1 MFQMADTSK
10 VVAEF
15 FGDESFPV
23 EWESEKEKGLFW
35 VYDDLH
41 CPRPVSPMYNDI
53 GNWVLTCDHM
63 FRRFGTPF
71 ATDWISKVVNGYLY
85 TAAIPADADMAVPTE
100 QLGFQYSPRVP
111 ANDDSEYAEKIGA
124 YLGAVLPVYGANFP
138 DWWRDRLVP
147 EMTLNLKFLESKIDM
162 WEEIPL
168 AEWAVILEDAIDMLD
183 RHWKIHWML
192 NFAQLS
198 STLALR
204 ATLEAAL
211 GGEITRKHEEILG
224 RLQNSS
230 ADRNWDAIELLVSLK
245 DEIKGDDVL
254 LSAFANENGADI
266 LAALEA
272 TERGRAFIAAGLQ
285 AYQREFGWHAVW
297 SHEFIYPSRFE
308 TPEPV
313 LDVIKGYLES
323 DYDHRPIVAHLE
335 EDIQAASVELLD
347 GIPEGEALDAL
358 RAANEI
364 NLKIAPLTPDHHF
377 YIDQGTHQ
385 HTRVVL
391 ICIGRK
397 LVEMGALTEPDD
409 TVYLKYNELRY
420 LIGDPENF
428 DAKSIVAERRALR
441 VEQEKIRP
449 PDFIGTATESQLQ
462 FPYLSLWGFPEKLDF
477 DTETKGRVEG
487 LGVSPGVIEGV
498 AKVVSSPE
506 EFDQV
511 KHGDILVCQMTNPAW
526 TPLFAIIGGI
536 VCDAGGM
543 VAHPAVMA
551 REFGIPGVTG
561 TGVATRE
568 IKTGDRLRVDGT
580 NGLVE
585 IL

>member
-1 MFQMADTSK
+1 MADNSK
-10 VVAEF
+10 VIAEF

-23 EWESEKEKGLFW
+23 EWESEQEKKLFW

-41 CPRPVSPMYNDI
+41 CPRPVSPMYDDI
-53 GNWVLTCDHM
+53 ANWVNTCDHM

-71 ATDWISKVVNGYLY
+71 ASDWIKKVVNGYLY
-85 TAAIPADADMAVPTE
+85 TAAVPCDPDMAVPATE
-100 QLGFQYSPRVP
+100 FGNVYFPRVP
-111 ANDDSEYAEKIGA
+111 KDDPEYGAKIGA
-124 YLGAVLPVYGANFP
+124 YLGAVLPTYGANFP
-138 DWWRDRLVP
+138 DWWHKRLVP
-147 EMTLNLKFLESKIDM
+147 EMAGNLAYLEEKIDDY
-162 WEEIPL
+162 ENIPL
-168 AEWAVILEDAIDMLD
+168 MEWATILEDAIDIVD

-192 NFAQLS
+192 NFSQLS

-204 ATLEAAL
+204 GALGAAL
-211 GGEITRKHEEILG
+211 GGEDKITQKHEEILG

-245 DEIKGDDVL
+245 DQVKDDPVL
-254 LSAFANENGADI
+254 MEAFANENGADI

-272 TERGRAFIAAGLQ
+272 TEVGREFIASGLK

-323 DYDHRPIVAHLE
+323 DYDHRPVVAHLE
-335 EDIQAASVELLD
+335 VDIKAAAEELLE
-347 GIPEGEALDAL
+347 GIEQGDELEALK
-358 RAANEI
+358 AANEI
-364 NLKIAPLTPDHHF
+364 NLLMAPLTPDHHF

-397 LVEMGALTEPDD
+397 LVEMGLLDEPDD
-409 TVYLKYNELRY
+409 VIYLKYNELRY
-420 LIGDPENF
+420 LMGDPSLL
-428 DAKSIVAERRALR
+428 DAKAIVAERRATR
-441 VEQEKIRP
+441 AEQEKIRP
-449 PDFIGTATESQLQ
+449 PDFIGTATEDQMQ
-462 FPYLSLWGFPEKLDF
+462 FPYLNLWGFPEKLGF

-487 LGVSPGVIEGV
+487 IGVSPGVIEGV
-498 AKVVSSPE
+498 AKVVSSPA
-506 EFDQV
+506 EFDEV
-511 KHGDILVCQMTNPAW
+511 KPGDIMVCQMTNPAW

-580 NGLVE
+580 NGVVE

>member
-1 MFQMADTSK
+1 MADTSK

-147 EMTLNLKFLESKIDM
+147 EMTLNLKFLESKIDK
-162 WEEIPL
+162 WEEISL

-230 ADRNWDAIELLVSLK
+230 ADRNWDAIELLVALK

-254 LSAFANENGADI
+254 LAAFANENGADI
-266 LAALEA
+266 LAALET
-272 TERGRAFIAAGLQ
+272 TERGRAFIAEGLH

-335 EDIQAASVELLD
+335 EDIQAASVELLE
-347 GIPEGEALDAL
+347 GIPEGEALEAL

-409 TVYLKYNELRY
+409 PIYLKYNELRY

-441 VEQEKIRP
+441 AEQEQIRP

-462 FPYLSLWGFPEKLDF
+462 FPYLNLWGFPEKLNF

>member
-1 MFQMADTSK
+1 MADTSK

-15 FGDESFPV
+15 FGDESFPI
-23 EWESEKEKGLFW
+23 EWASEKEKDLFW

-71 ATDWISKVVNGYLY
+71 ASDWIGKVVNGYLF
-85 TAAIPADADMAVPTE
+85 TAAVPPDPDMAVPATE
-100 QLGFQYSPRVP
+100 FGNVYYPRVP
-111 ANDDSEYAEKIGA
+111 KDDPDYAEKIGA

-138 DWWRDRLVP
+138 DWWKNRLVP
-147 EMTLNLKFLESKIDM
+147 EMDANLKYLESKIDN
-162 WEEIPL
+162 WEEISL
-168 AEWAVILEDAIDMLD
+168 MEWAVILEDAIDMLD

-192 NFAQLS
+192 NFSQLS
-198 STLALR
+198 ATLALR
-204 ATLEAAL
+204 GTLEAAL
-211 GGEITRKHEEILG
+211 GGEITQKHEEILG
-224 RLQNSS
+224 RLQNSAS
-230 ADRNWDAIELLVSLK
+230 DRNWDAIALLVRLK
-245 DEIKGDDVL
+245 DEVKGDAV
-254 LSAFANENGADI
+254 LSAAFTNETGAEI
-266 LAALEA
+266 LAELKS
-272 TERGRAFIAAGLQ
+272 TERGRQFIAEGLE

-313 LDVIKGYLES
+313 LDVIKGYLDS
-323 DYDHRPIVAHLE
+323 DYDYRPIVANLT
-335 EDIQAASVELLD
+335 EDIQKASAELLE
-347 GIPEGEALDAL
+347 GIPEGEALEAL

-364 NLKIAPLTPDHHF
+364 NLKMAPLTPDHHF

-385 HTRVVL
+385 HVRVVL

-397 LVEMGALTEPDD
+397 LVELGALTEPDD
-409 TVYLKYNELRY
+409 TIYLKYNELRY
-420 LIGDPENF
+420 LMGDPENF

-441 VEQEKIRP
+441 AKQEQIRP
-449 PDFIGTATESQLQ
+449 PDFIGTVTESQLE
-462 FPYLSLWGFPEKLDF
+462 FPYLNLWGFPEKLQF
-477 DTETKGRVEG
+477 DTETKGKVEG

-498 AKVVSSPE
+498 AKVVASPA

-511 KHGDILVCQMTNPAW
+511 KQGDIMVCQMTNPAW

-561 TGVATRE
+561 TGIATRE

-580 NGLVE
+580 NGVVE

>member
-1 MFQMADTSK
+1 MADTSK

-15 FGDESFPV
+15 FGDENFPV
-23 EWESEKEKGLFW
+23 EWESEKEKKLFW

-41 CPRPVSPMYNDI
+41 CPRPVSPMYDDI
-53 GNWVLTCDHM
+53 ANWVNTCDHM

-71 ATDWISKVVNGYLY
+71 ASDWIKKVVNGYLY
-85 TAAIPADADMAVPTE
+85 TAAVPCDPDMAVPATE
-100 QLGFQYSPRVP
+100 FGNVYFPRVP
-111 ANDDSEYAEKIGA
+111 KDDPEYAAKIGA
-124 YLGAVLPVYGANFP
+124 YLGAVLPTYGANFP
-138 DWWRDRLVP
+138 TWWRERLVP
-147 EMTLNLKFLESKIDM
+147 EMSANLAYLEEKIDD
-162 WEEIPL
+162 WENISL
-168 AEWAVILEDAIDMLD
+168 MEWAVILEDAIDIVD

-192 NFAQLS
+192 NFSQLS

-204 ATLEAAL
+204 AALGAAL
-211 GGEITRKHEEILG
+211 GGEDKITQKHQEILG
-224 RLQNSS
+224 RLQNSAS
-230 ADRNWDAIELLVSLK
+230 DRNWDAIELLVALK
-245 DEIKGDDVL
+245 DRIKEDPVL
-254 LSAFANENGADI
+254 VEAFANENGADI

-272 TERGRAFIAAGLQ
+272 TEDGRDFIETGLKV
-285 AYQREFGWHAVW
+285 YQREFGWHAVW

-313 LDVIKGYLES
+313 LDVIKGYLDS
-323 DYDHRPIVAHLE
+323 DYDHRPIVAHLTA
-335 EDIQAASVELLD
+335 DINAAAEELLE
-347 GIPEGEALDAL
+347 GIEAGDELEALK
-358 RAANEI
+358 AANEI
-364 NLKIAPLTPDHHF
+364 NMLMAPLTPDHHF

-397 LVEMGALTEPDD
+397 LVEMGLLDEPDD
-409 TVYLKYNELRY
+409 VIYLKYNELRY
-420 LIGDPENF
+420 LMGDPNLI
-428 DAKSIVAERRALR
+428 DARTIVAERRATR
-441 VEQEKIRP
+441 AEQEKIRP
-449 PDFIGTATESQLQ
+449 PDFIGTATEDQLQ
-462 FPYLSLWGFPEKLDF
+462 FPYLNLWGFPEKLSH

-487 LGVSPGVIEGV
+487 LGVSPGVIEGI
-498 AKVVSSPE
+498 AKVVSSPA
-506 EFDQV
+506 EFDEV
-511 KHGDILVCQMTNPAW
+511 KQGDIMVCQMTNPAW

-580 NGLVE
+580 NGVVE

>member
-1 MFQMADTSK
+1 MADTSNI
-10 VVAEF
+10 VAQF
-15 FGDESFPV
+15 LGDENFPI
-23 EWESEKEKGLFW
+23 EWESEKEKDLFW

-41 CPRPVSPMYNDI
+41 CPRPVSPMYDDI
-53 GNWVLTCDHM
+53 ANWVMTCDHM

-71 ATDWISKVVNGYLY
+71 ASDWIKKVVNGYLY
-85 TAAIPADADMAVPTE
+85 TAAVPCDPDMAVPSTE
-100 QLGFQYSPRVP
+100 FGNVYYPRVP
-111 ANDDSEYAEKIGA
+111 KDDPEYASKIGA

-138 DWWRDRLVP
+138 DWWHNRLVP
-147 EMTLNLKFLESKIDM
+147 EMSRNLAYLEEKIDD
-162 WEEIPL
+162 WENIAL
-168 AEWAVILEDAIDMLD
+168 MEWAVVLEDAIDILD

-204 ATLEAAL
+204 GALGAAL
-211 GGEITRKHEEILG
+211 GGEDKVTKKHEEILG

-230 ADRNWDAIELLVSLK
+230 SDRNWDAIGVLVGLK
-245 DEIKGDDVL
+245 DRVKVDPVL
-254 LSAFANENGADI
+254 SEAFKNEAGAEI
-266 LAALEA
+266 LAALKGTGE
-272 TERGRAFIAAGLQ
+272 GRDFLETGLK

-313 LDVIKGYLES
+313 LDVVKGYLDS
-323 DYDHRPIVAHLE
+323 DYDHRSIVAELA
-335 EDIQAASVELLD
+335 EDIKRAAEELVE
-347 GIPEGEALDAL
+347 GIPEGEAKDAL
-358 RAANEI
+358 VAANEI
-364 NLKIAPLTPDHHF
+364 NLKMAPLTPDHHF

-391 ICIGRK
+391 IRIGQK
-397 LVEMGALTEPDD
+397 LVEMGALDEPDD
-409 TVYLKYNELRY
+409 TIYLRYNELRY
-420 LIGDPENF
+420 LMGDPENF
-428 DAKSIVAERRALR
+428 DARSIVAERRAQR
-441 VEQEKIRP
+441 AEHEKIRP
-449 PDFIGTATESQLQ
+449 PDFIGTATEDQLQ
-462 FPYLSLWGFPEKLDF
+462 FPYLNLWGFPEKLHF

-487 LGVSPGVIEGV
+487 LGVSPGVVEGV
-498 AKVVSSPE
+498 AKVVSSPA

-561 TGVATRE
+561 TGIATRE
-568 IKTGDRLRVDGT
+568 IKTGDRLRVDGS
-580 NGLVE
+580 NGVVE

>member
-1 MFQMADTSK
+1 MADNSK

-15 FGDESFPV
+15 FGDENFPV
-23 EWESEKEKGLFW
+23 EWESEQEKKLFW

-41 CPRPVSPMYNDI
+41 CPRPVSPMYDDI
-53 GNWVLTCDHM
+53 ANWVNTCDHM

-71 ATDWISKVVNGYLY
+71 ASDWIKKVVNGYLY
-85 TAAIPADADMAVPTE
+85 TASVPCDPDMAVPSTE
-100 QLGFQYSPRVP
+100 FGNVYFPRVP
-111 ANDDSEYAEKIGA
+111 KDDPEYAAKIGA
-124 YLGAVLPVYGANFP
+124 YLGAVLPTYGANFP
-138 DWWRDRLVP
+138 KWWHDRLVP
-147 EMTLNLKFLESKIDM
+147 EMAGNLAYLEEKIDDY
-162 WEEIPL
+162 ENIPL
-168 AEWAVILEDAIDMLD
+168 MEWATILEDAIDIVD

-192 NFAQLS
+192 NFSQLS

-204 ATLEAAL
+204 GTLGAAL
-211 GGEITRKHEEILG
+211 GGEGKITQKHEEILG

-230 ADRNWDAIELLVSLK
+230 SDRNWDAIELLVSLK
-245 DEIKGDDVL
+245 DEIKADPVL
-254 LSAFANENGADI
+254 MAAFANESGADI
-266 LAALEA
+266 LAALES
-272 TERGRAFIAAGLQ
+272 TERGREFIGSGLK

-323 DYDHRPIVAHLE
+323 DYDHRPVVAHLE
-335 EDIQAASVELLD
+335 VDIKAAAEELLE
-347 GIPEGEALDAL
+347 GIEEGDELEALK
-358 RAANEI
+358 AANEI
-364 NLKIAPLTPDHHF
+364 NLLMAPLTPDHHF

-397 LVEMGALTEPDD
+397 LVEMGLLDEPDD
-409 TVYLKYNELRY
+409 VIYLKYNELRY
-420 LIGDPENF
+420 LMGDPSLIN
-428 DAKSIVAERRALR
+428 AKAIVAERRATR
-441 VEQEKIRP
+441 AEQEKIRP
-449 PDFIGTATESQLQ
+449 PDFIGTATEELLT
-462 FPYLSLWGFPEKLDF
+462 FPYLNLWGFPEKLGF

-487 LGVSPGVIEGV
+487 IGVSPGVIEGI
-498 AKVVSSPE
+498 AKVVSSPA
-506 EFDQV
+506 EFDEV
-511 KHGDILVCQMTNPAW
+511 KPGDIMVCQMTNPAW

-580 NGLVE
+580 NGVVE

>member
-1 MFQMADTSK
+1 MADTSK
-10 VVAEF
+10 VIAQF
-15 FGDESFPV
+15 LGDESFPV
-23 EWESEKEKGLFW
+23 EWESEKEKDLFW

-53 GNWVLTCDHM
+53 ANWVLTCDHM

-71 ATDWISKVVNGYLY
+71 ASDWIGKVVNGYLF
-85 TAAIPADADMAVPTE
+85 TAAVPCDPDMAVPATE
-100 QLGFQYSPRVP
+100 FGNMYYPRVP
-111 ANDDSEYAEKIGA
+111 KDDPEYAGKIGA
-124 YLGAVLPVYGANFP
+124 YLGAVLPTYGLNFP
-138 DWWRDRLVP
+138 TWWRERLVP
-147 EMTLNLKFLESKIDM
+147 EMDRNLKYLESKIDV
-162 WEEIPL
+162 WEDIPL
-168 AEWAVILEDAIDMLD
+168 MEWATILEDSIDMLD

-192 NFAQLS
+192 NFSQLS

-204 ATLEAAL
+204 AALEAAV
-211 GGEITRKHEEILG
+211 GGEITQELEVILG
-224 RLQNSS
+224 RLQNSA
-230 ADRNWDAIELLVSLK
+230 ADRNWDAIKLLCELK
-245 DEIKGDDVL
+245 DEVKGDAVL
-254 LSAFANENGADI
+254 LEAFGAEAG
-266 LAALEA
+266 AAIHTALQA
-272 TERGRAFIAAGLQ
+272 TERGRQFLEEGLKR
-285 AYQREFGWHAVW
+285 YQREFGWHAVW

-308 TPEPV
+308 TPEPC
-313 LDVIKGYLES
+313 LDLVKGYLDS
-323 DYDHRPIVAHLE
+323 DYDPEPVMKELA
-335 EDIQAASVELLD
+335 EDIKRASVELLE
-347 GIPEGEALDAL
+347 GIPEGEALEAL
-358 RAANEI
+358 KAANAI
-364 NLKIAPLTPDHHF
+364 NLQMAPLTPDHHF

-385 HTRVVL
+385 HVRVVL

-397 LVEMGALTEPDD
+397 LVQMGLLDEPDD
-409 TVYLKYNELRY
+409 TIYLKYNELRY
-420 LIGDPENF
+420 LMGDPDLI
-428 DAKSIVAERRALR
+428 DAKAVVAQRRAERA
-441 VEQEKIRP
+441 EFEKIRP
-449 PDFIGTATESQLQ
+449 PDFIGTVTESQLQ
-462 FPYLSLWGFPEKLDF
+462 FPYLNLWGFPEKLHF

-487 LGVSPGVIEGV
+487 LGVSPGVVEGI

-511 KHGDILVCQMTNPAW
+511 KQGDIMVCQMTNPAW

-561 TGVATRE
+561 CGVATRE

>member
-1 MFQMADTSK
+1 MADTSK

-15 FGDESFPV
+15 FGDESFPI
-23 EWESEKEKGLFW
+23 EWASEKEKDLFW

-71 ATDWISKVVNGYLY
+71 ASDWIGKVVNGYLY
-85 TAAIPADADMAVPTE
+85 TAAVPPDPDMAVPATE
-100 QLGFQYSPRVP
+100 FGNVYYPRVP
-111 ANDDSEYAEKIGA
+111 KDDPEYAEKIGA

-138 DWWRDRLVP
+138 DWWKNRLVP
-147 EMTLNLKFLESKIDM
+147 EMDANLKYLESKIDN

-168 AEWAVILEDAIDMLD
+168 MEWAVILEDAIDMLD

-192 NFAQLS
+192 NFSQLS
-198 STLALR
+198 ATLALR
-204 ATLEAAL
+204 GTLEAAL
-211 GGEITRKHEEILG
+211 GGEITQKHEEILG
-224 RLQNSS
+224 RLQNSAS
-230 ADRNWDAIELLVSLK
+230 DRNWDAIALLVRLK
-245 DEIKGDDVL
+245 DEVKGDAV
-254 LSAFANENGADI
+254 LSAAFTNETGAEI
-266 LAALEA
+266 LAELKS
-272 TERGRAFIAAGLQ
+272 TERGRQFLAEGLE

-313 LDVIKGYLES
+313 LDVIKGYLDS
-323 DYDHRPIVAHLE
+323 DYDYRPIVANLT
-335 EDIQAASVELLD
+335 EDIQKASAELLE
-347 GIPEGEALDAL
+347 GIPEGEALEAL
-358 RAANEI
+358 KAANEI
-364 NLKIAPLTPDHHF
+364 NLKMAPLTPDHHF

-385 HTRVVL
+385 HVRVVL

-409 TVYLKYNELRY
+409 TIYLKYNELRY
-420 LIGDPENF
+420 LMGDPENF

-441 VEQEKIRP
+441 AKQEQIRP
-449 PDFIGTATESQLQ
+449 PDFIGTVTESQLE
-462 FPYLSLWGFPEKLDF
+462 FPYLNLWGFPEKLQF
-477 DTETKGRVEG
+477 DTETKGKVEG

-498 AKVVSSPE
+498 AKVVASPA

-511 KHGDILVCQMTNPAW
+511 KQGDIMVCQMTNPAW

-561 TGVATRE
+561 TGIATRE

-580 NGLVE
+580 NGVVE

>member
-1 MFQMADTSK
+1 MVDTSK

-23 EWESEKEKGLFW
+23 EWESEKEKDLLW

-230 ADRNWDAIELLVSLK
+230 ADRNWDAIELLVALK

-272 TERGRAFIAAGLQ
+272 TERGRAFIAEGLQ

-335 EDIQAASVELLD
+335 EDIRAASVELLE
-347 GIPEGEALDAL
+347 GIPEGEALEAL
-358 RAANEI
+358 RAANAI

-409 TVYLKYNELRY
+409 TIYLKYNELRY

-441 VEQEKIRP
+441 AEQERIRP

-462 FPYLSLWGFPEKLDF
+462 FPYLNLWGFPEKLNF

>member
-1 MFQMADTSK
+1 MADTSK
-10 VVAEF
+10 IVAQF
-15 FGDESFPV
+15 LGDESFPI
-23 EWESEKEKGLFW
+23 EWENEKEKDLFW

-71 ATDWISKVVNGYLY
+71 ASDWIGKVVNGYLY
-85 TAAIPADADMAVPTE
+85 TAAVPADPDMAVPATE
-100 QLGFQYSPRVP
+100 FGNVYYPRVP
-111 ANDDSEYAEKIGA
+111 KDDPEYASKIGA

-138 DWWRDRLVP
+138 DWWKDRLVP
-147 EMTLNLKFLESKIDM
+147 EMDRNLKYLESKIDV

-168 AEWAVILEDAIDMLD
+168 MEWAVILEDAIDMLD

-192 NFAQLS
+192 NFSQLS
-198 STLALR
+198 ATLALQ
-204 ATLEAAL
+204 AAL
-211 GGEITRKHEEILG
+211 AEALGSEITQKHEEILG

-230 ADRNWDAIELLVSLK
+230 SDRNWDAIELLVALK
-245 DEIKGDDVL
+245 DEVKDDEVL
-254 LSAFANENGADI
+254 FAAFSTENGGDI
-266 LAALEA
+266 LAALKD
-272 TERGRAFIAAGLQ
+272 TDRGQKFLEEGLK

-308 TPEPV
+308 TPVPV
-313 LDVIKGYLES
+313 LDLIKGYLTS
-323 DYDHRPIVAHLE
+323 DYDHRPVVADLA
-335 EDIQAASVELLD
+335 EDIKRASDELLE
-347 GIPEGEALDAL
+347 GIPEGEALEAL
-358 RAANEI
+358 KAANEI
-364 NLKIAPLTPDHHF
+364 NLKMAPLTPDHHF
-377 YIDQGTHQ
+377 YIDQGTHL
-385 HTRVVL
+385 HTRLVL

-397 LVEMGALTEPDD
+397 LVELGALTEPDD
-409 TVYLKYNELRY
+409 TIYLKYNELRY
-420 LIGDPENF
+420 LMGDPENF

-441 VEQEKIRP
+441 AEQEKIRP
-449 PDFIGTATESQLQ
+449 PDFIGTATESQLE
-462 FPYLSLWGFPEKLDF
+462 FPYLSLWGFPEKLHF
-477 DTETKGRVEG
+477 DTQTKGRIEG
-487 LGVSPGVIEGV
+487 LGVSPGVVEGV
-498 AKVVSSPE
+498 AKVVFSPE

-511 KHGDILVCQMTNPAW
+511 RPGDIMVCQMTNPAW
-526 TPLFAIIGGI
+526 TPLFAIISGV

>member
-1 MFQMADTSK
+1 MADTSK
-10 VVAEF
+10 VVAQF
-15 FGDESFPV
+15 LGDESFPI
-23 EWESEKEKGLFW
+23 EWESEKEKDLFW

-71 ATDWISKVVNGYLY
+71 ASDWIGKVVNGYLY
-85 TAAIPADADMAVPTE
+85 TAAVPPDPDMATPATE
-100 QLGFQYSPRVP
+100 FGNVYYPRVP
-111 ANDDSEYAEKIGA
+111 KDDPEYAEKIGA

-147 EMTLNLKFLESKIDM
+147 EMDRNLKYLESKIDN
-162 WEEIPL
+162 WEAISL
-168 AEWAVILEDAIDMLD
+168 MEWAVILEDAIDMLD

-192 NFAQLS
+192 NFSQLS
-198 STLALR
+198 ATLALR
-204 ATLEAAL
+204 GTLEEAL
-211 GGEITRKHEEILG
+211 GGEITQKHEEILG
-224 RLQNSS
+224 RLQNSAS
-230 ADRNWDAIELLVSLK
+230 DRNWDAIGLLVQLK
-245 DEIKGDDVL
+245 DEVKGDEVL
-254 LSAFANENGADI
+254 QAAFAKETGAEI
-266 LAALEA
+266 LAELEA
-272 TERGRAFIAAGLQ
+272 TERGRQFLDEGLT

-323 DYDHRPIVAHLE
+323 DYDHRAIVADLT
-335 EDIQAASVELLD
+335 EDIKRASGELVE
-347 GIPEGEALDAL
+347 GIPEGEARDAL
-358 RAANEI
+358 VAANEI
-364 NLKIAPLTPDHHF
+364 NLKMAPLTPDHHF

-385 HTRVVL
+385 HVRLVL
-391 ICIGRK
+391 ICIGRR

-409 TVYLKYNELRY
+409 TIYLKYNELRY
-420 LIGDPENF
+420 LMGDPENF
-428 DAKSIVAERRALR
+428 DAKSIVAERRAVR
-441 VEQEKIRP
+441 AEQEKIRP
-449 PDFIGTATESQLQ
+449 PDFIGTATESQLE
-462 FPYLSLWGFPEKLDF
+462 FPYLSLWGFPEKLQF

-498 AKVVSSPE
+498 AKVVASPA

-511 KHGDILVCQMTNPAW
+511 KQGDILVCQMTNPAW
-526 TPLFAIIGGI
+526 TPLFAIIAGI

-561 TGVATRE
+561 TGIATRE
-568 IKTGDRLRVDGT
+568 IKTGDRLRVDGGS
-580 NGLVE
+580 GLVE

>member
-1 MFQMADTSK
+1 MADTSK

-15 FGDESFPV
+15 FGDESFPI
-23 EWESEKEKGLFW
+23 EWASEKEKDLFW

-71 ATDWISKVVNGYLY
+71 ASDWIGKVVNGYLF
-85 TAAIPADADMAVPTE
+85 TAAVPPDPDMAVPATE
-100 QLGFQYSPRVP
+100 FGNVYYPRVP
-111 ANDDSEYAEKIGA
+111 KDDPDYAEKIGA

-138 DWWRDRLVP
+138 DWWKNRLVP
-147 EMTLNLKFLESKIDM
+147 EMDANLKYLESKIDN
-162 WEEIPL
+162 WEEISL
-168 AEWAVILEDAIDMLD
+168 MEWAVILEDAIDMLD

-192 NFAQLS
+192 NFSQLS
-198 STLALR
+198 ATLALR
-204 ATLEAAL
+204 GTLEAAL
-211 GGEITRKHEEILG
+211 GGEITQKHEEILG
-224 RLQNSS
+224 RLQNSAS
-230 ADRNWDAIELLVSLK
+230 DRNWDAIALLVRLK
-245 DEIKGDDVL
+245 DDVKGDAV
-254 LSAFANENGADI
+254 LSAAFTNETGAEI
-266 LAALEA
+266 LAELKS
-272 TERGRAFIAAGLQ
+272 TERGRQFIAEGLE

-313 LDVIKGYLES
+313 LDVIKGYLDS
-323 DYDHRPIVAHLE
+323 DYDYRPIVANLT
-335 EDIQAASVELLD
+335 EDIQKASAELLE
-347 GIPEGEALDAL
+347 GIPEGEALEAL

-364 NLKIAPLTPDHHF
+364 NLKMAPLTPDHHF

-385 HTRVVL
+385 HVRVVL

-397 LVEMGALTEPDD
+397 LVELGALTEPDD
-409 TVYLKYNELRY
+409 TIYLKYNELRY
-420 LIGDPENF
+420 LMGDPENF

-441 VEQEKIRP
+441 AKQEQIRP
-449 PDFIGTATESQLQ
+449 PDFIGTVTESQLE
-462 FPYLSLWGFPEKLDF
+462 FPYLNLWGFPEKLQF
-477 DTETKGRVEG
+477 DTETKGKVEG

-498 AKVVSSPE
+498 AKVVASPA

-511 KHGDILVCQMTNPAW
+511 KQGDIMVCQMTNPAW

-561 TGVATRE
+561 TGIATRE

-580 NGLVE
+580 NGVVE

>member
-1 MFQMADTSK
+1 MVDTSK

-23 EWESEKEKGLFW
+23 EWESEKEKDLLW

-230 ADRNWDAIELLVSLK
+230 ADRNWDAIELLVALK

-272 TERGRAFIAAGLQ
+272 TERGRAFIAEGLQ

-335 EDIQAASVELLD
+335 EDIQAASVELLE
-347 GIPEGEALDAL
+347 GIPEGETLEAL

-409 TVYLKYNELRY
+409 TIYLKYNELRY

-428 DAKSIVAERRALR
+428 DAKSIVAERRAIR
-441 VEQEKIRP
+441 AEQEKIRP

-462 FPYLSLWGFPEKLDF
+462 FPYLNLWGFPEKLNF

>member
-1 MFQMADTSK
+1 M
-10 VVAEF
+10 V
-15 FGDESFPV
+15 
-23 EWESEKEKGLFW
+23 
-35 VYDDLH
+35 
-41 CPRPVSPMYNDI
+41 
-53 GNWVLTCDHM
+53 
-63 FRRFGTPF
+63 
-71 ATDWISKVVNGYLY
+71 
-85 TAAIPADADMAVPTE
+85 VPTT
-100 QLGFQYSPRVP
+100 QLGFAYSPRVP
-111 ANDDSEYAEKIGA
+111 TAADPDYAEKIGA

-138 DWWRDRLVP
+138 DWWKDRLVP
-147 EMTLNLKFLESKIDM
+147 EMAGNLQYLEDQIDNKENLSLM
-162 WEEIPL
+162 
-168 AEWAVILEDAIDMLD
+168 EWAVVLEDAIDILD

-204 ATLEAAL
+204 AALAEAV
-211 GGEITRKHEEILG
+211 GGEDKITQEHEEILG

-245 DEIKGDDVL
+245 DQVKEDPIL
-254 LSAFANENGADI
+254 MEAFANESGADI
-266 LAALEA
+266 LEALES
-272 TERGRAFIAAGLQ
+272 TERGREFIESGLK

-313 LDVIKGYLES
+313 LDVIKGYLDS
-323 DYDHRPIVAHLE
+323 DYDHRPVVAHLE
-335 EDIQAASVELLD
+335 TDIQAAAEELLE
-347 GIPEGEALDAL
+347 GIEEGDALEALK
-358 RAANEI
+358 AANEI
-364 NLKIAPLTPDHHF
+364 NLKMAPLTPDHHF

-391 ICIGRK
+391 ICIGEK
-397 LVEMGALTEPDD
+397 LVEMGVLDEPDD
-409 TVYLKYNELRY
+409 VIYLRYNELRY
-420 LIGDPENF
+420 LMGDPENY
-428 DAKSIVAERRALR
+428 DARSIVAERRAKR
-441 VEQEKIRP
+441 AEQEMIRP
-449 PDFIGTATESQLQ
+449 PDFIGTATEDQLQ
-462 FPYLSLWGFPEKLDF
+462 FPYLNLWGFPEKLQF
-477 DTETKGRVEG
+477 DTETKGRIEG
-487 LGVSPGVIEGV
+487 LGVSPGVIEGI
-498 AKVVSSPE
+498 AKVVASPA

-511 KHGDILVCQMTNPAW
+511 KQGDILVCQMTNPAW

-561 TGVATRE
+561 TAVATRE

-580 NGLVE
+580 SGIVE

>member
-1 MFQMADTSK
+1 MADTSK

-23 EWESEKEKGLFW
+23 EWESEQEKKLFW

-41 CPRPVSPMYNDI
+41 CPRPVSPMYDDI
-53 GNWVLTCDHM
+53 ANWVNTCDHM

-71 ATDWISKVVNGYLY
+71 ASDWIKKVVNGYLF
-85 TAAIPADADMAVPTE
+85 TAAVPCDPDMAVPATE
-100 QLGFQYSPRVP
+100 FGNVYFPRVP
-111 ANDDSEYAEKIGA
+111 KDDPDYAAKIGA
-124 YLGAVLPVYGANFP
+124 YLGAVLPTYGANFP
-138 DWWRDRLVP
+138 DWWKDRLVP
-147 EMTLNLKFLESKIDM
+147 EMAANLAYLEEKIDDYENISLM
-162 WEEIPL
+162 D
-168 AEWAVILEDAIDMLD
+168 WAVILEDAIDIVD

-192 NFAQLS
+192 NFSQLS

-204 ATLEAAL
+204 GALGAAL
-211 GGEITRKHEEILG
+211 GGEDKITQTYEQILG

-230 ADRNWDAIELLVSLK
+230 ADRNWDAIEVLVGLK
-245 DEIKGDDVL
+245 DGIKADDDL
-254 LSAFANENGADI
+254 MAAFANEKGADI
-266 LAALEA
+266 LAALES
-272 TERGRAFIAAGLQ
+272 TDSGREFIAGGLQ

-313 LDVIKGYLES
+313 LDMLKGYLDS

-335 EDIQAASVELLD
+335 VDIKAAAEELIA
-347 GIPEGEALDAL
+347 GIEEGDELEALK
-358 RAANEI
+358 AANEI
-364 NLKIAPLTPDHHF
+364 NLLMAPLTPDHHF

-397 LVEMGALTEPDD
+397 LVEMGLLDEPDD
-409 TVYLKYNELRY
+409 VIYLKYNELRY
-420 LIGDPENF
+420 LMGDPSLL
-428 DAKSIVAERRALR
+428 DARAIVAERRSTRA
-441 VEQEKIRP
+441 EQEKIRP
-449 PDFIGTATESQLQ
+449 PDFIGTATEDQLQ
-462 FPYLSLWGFPEKLDF
+462 FPYLNLWGFPEKLGF
-477 DTETKGRVEG
+477 DTETAGRIEG
-487 LGVSPGVIEGV
+487 LGVSPGVIEGI
-498 AKVVSSPE
+498 AKVVSSPA
-506 EFDQV
+506 EFDEVQP
-511 KHGDILVCQMTNPAW
+511 GDILVCQMTNPAW
-526 TPLFAIIGGI
+526 TTLFAVIGGI

-580 NGLVE
+580 NGVVE

>member
-1 MFQMADTSK
+1 
-10 VVAEF
+10 
-15 FGDESFPV
+15 
-23 EWESEKEKGLFW
+23 
-35 VYDDLH
+35 
-41 CPRPVSPMYNDI
+41 
-53 GNWVLTCDHM
+53 M

-147 EMTLNLKFLESKIDM
+147 EMTLNLKFLESKIDK
-162 WEEIPL
+162 WEEISL

-230 ADRNWDAIELLVSLK
+230 ADRNWDAIELLVALK
-245 DEIKGDDVL
+245 DEVKGDDVL

-266 LAALEA
+266 LAALET
-272 TERGRAFIAAGLQ
+272 TERGRAFIAEGLH

-335 EDIQAASVELLD
+335 EDIQAASVELLE
-347 GIPEGEALDAL
+347 GIPEGEALEAL

-397 LVEMGALTEPDD
+397 LVELGALTEPDD
-409 TVYLKYNELRY
+409 TIYLKYNELRY

-428 DAKSIVAERRALR
+428 DAKSIVAERRAVR
-441 VEQEKIRP
+441 AEQEKIRP

-462 FPYLSLWGFPEKLDF
+462 FPYLSLWGFPEKLSF

-498 AKVVSSPE
+498 AKVVSSPA

-580 NGLVE
+580 NGVVE